1 MSQTIEK
8 SSSQE
13 FIGQGSYGCVYN
25 PGINCMGKKNKRKTI
40 TKIQEINF
48 YSKNELE
55 MGLYIKK
62 HIKKYRHYFAPVIKA
77 CIVKFQTVEKSQLD
91 LQKCDIFDNEENSD
105 SFQKED
111 HRIQHLKKTIK
122 QDYHLMH
129 VYYIENKTM
138 YDYYADYNNYS
149 NFVISLL
156 NTIVFLLNSLSLL
169 NQHKIVHND
178 LHFNNVLIN
187 LKTGKPIII
196 DFGLAFNI
204 NKCYK
209 LNKNYIDFVYLKHFT
224 FEYKLDSDRV
234 YRYNIEKRFI
244 SFIIYNKSEQFLSN
258 ITDNNAINVLTI
270 KNVDSFIN
278 DCCTSLVNNENIS
291 VLFNETELSEYKK
304 TLEDFYY
311 KFLDKT
317 KYPKYNSIVKYLLNF
332 VYTYNDFY
340 SLAINFMDLCQD
352 YGKRIL
358 LENLTDDN
366 DKEEYYKI
374 LIDFFIQLY
383 KKVLHPDPAM
393 RLTLVETFEIY
404 NFIVNYIK
412 NVALDET
419 TFVGNFIIEFTKFL
433 KSKSISIKIVF
444 YKKFAFLNFNLLC
457 NKNMFEFIKSGL

>member
-1 MSQTIEK
+1 MSLLIEK

-13 FIGQGSYGCVYN
+13 FIGQGTYGCVYY

-48 YSKNELE
+48 LSKNELE
-55 MGLYIKK
+55 IGLYIKK
-62 HIKKYRHYFAPVIKA
+62 HIKNYKHFFAPVIKA

-91 LQKCDIFDNEENSD
+91 LQKCDIFEKYREENRD
-105 SFQKED
+105 SLKED
-111 HRIQHLKKTIK
+111 SKHHHLKKAIK

-138 YDYYADYNNYS
+138 AYYYGDYTNYS

-156 NTIVFLLNSLSLL
+156 NHFALLLNSVSLL

-178 LHFNNVLIN
+178 LHLNNIVIN

-196 DFGLAFNI
+196 DFGMAFNM

-224 FEYKLDSDRV
+224 FDYRV
-234 YRYNIEKRFI
+234 DHRMYFYNIEKRFI
-244 SFIIYNKSEQFLSN
+244 SFIIYNKSEQFQSD
-258 ITDNNAINVLTI
+258 IYDNNAINVLTKI
-270 KNVDSFIN
+270 NVDSFIN
-278 DCCTSLVNNENIS
+278 DCYTSLVNYENIS
-291 VLFNETELSEYKK
+291 VLFNENELSEYKK

-311 KFLDKT
+311 EFLDKT
-317 KYPKYNSIVKYLLNF
+317 NYPKYNSIVKYLLDF
-332 VYTYNDFY
+332 VYIYNDFY
-340 SLAINFMDLCQD
+340 SLAINFIDLCQD
-352 YGKRIL
+352 EGKRIL
-358 LENLTDDN
+358 LENLASDN
-366 DKEEYYKI
+366 DKEENYKI

-412 NVALDET
+412 NVTLSET
-419 TFVGNFIIEFTKFL
+419 TFVANFIIEFTKFL
-433 KSKSISIKIVF
+433 KSKSISIEIVF

-457 NKNMFEFIKSGL
+457 NKNMFEFIKSGF